1 MLQNNLHLPGQYYHF
16 EVDGQ
21 NRLGVLQL
29 RHALVLQCLP
39 EKIRELKSCM
49 ELAPMQSWAQ
59 AIRSN
64 WKGWKTWGLAG
75 HRPCRF
81 AFKQKREKRKAL
93 AVCVGSLLIWIM
105 IESDKGESKPNF

>member
-49 ELAPMQSWAQ
+49 ELASYAKLSPSHSFKLEGLEDLRVGRSQSLPLCFQ
-59 AIRSN
+59 A
-64 WKGWKTWGLAG
+64 K
-75 HRPCRF
+75 
-81 AFKQKREKRKAL
+81 
-93 AVCVGSLLIWIM
+93 
-105 IESDKGESKPNF
+105 KGET